1 VSDAVPA
8 PQDFIDNRHEV
19 LRLLRQHPHVRLALH
34 GHVHANT
41 LATQHGIAFASGAS
55 AGEFPMQWREVHVLP
70 CEVRLRAHELG
81 LPQLLDKSRRRETRG
96 VNEGKAGREV
106 ANINLVFQGFGCP
119 KTSV

>member
-1 VSDAVPA
+1 MSA
-8 PQDFIDNRHEV
+8 QDFIDNREEV
-19 LRLLRQHPHVRLALH
+19 LALLARYDHVRLSLH

-41 LATQHGIAFASGAS
+41 LTTRHGIAFVTNAA
-55 AGEFPMQWREVHVLP
+55 AGEYPMQWREVHVLP